1 MSRSAFHG
9 GPQTLPLTSTDHL
22 PYFQGKANP
31 RRCPKSRRVSVS
43 HGRQITFFPP
53 IYFSHIARTKRRK
66 RNPKD
71 TFPAPAIHHT
81 PGFRDGTS
89 ASSATSLNRAGIE
102 SGGGLGGCRLG
113 LLVPHERPPA
123 RQPISEPL
131 KASNTPG
138 GFSGDIHPSRKA
150 PADSWDEAVLKT
162 PRQPSASAPR
172 PALDPAKSAWVPE
185 IGTGRA
191 ASGPVRTR
199 PRRAISRDSS
209 PVLRATASHRSRSDM
224 GAIPWKVGIWERTPM
239 GSTGRQ
245 LSEPGEGGRPAAR
258 GAARKTKRPPAGR
271 VWAVKNNPILTP
283 KQFFVRF
290 SGGLRLGE

>member
-162 PRQPSASAPR
+162 PRQLSASAPR
-172 PALDPAKSAWVPE
+172 PALGSAKSAWVPE
-185 IGTGRA
+185 IGTR
-191 ASGPVRTR
+191 
-199 PRRAISRDSS
+199 
-209 PVLRATASHRSRSDM
+209 VLRAGKDKATAGDLVGVFVGLAGHGVEQVAVTHGGDLLGKWDCGKGHRDRL
-224 GAIPWKVGIWERTPM
+224 GHGL
-239 GSTGRQ
+239 GNTGRKR
-245 LSEPGEGGRPAAR
+245 SEPGERRHGRQPERPTGKRKSRPQGRP
-258 GAARKTKRPPAGR
+258 GAAG
-271 VWAVKNNPILTP
+271 
-283 KQFFVRF
+283 
-290 SGGLRLGE
+290 